1 MVTPLPA
8 SQKGNHLKVQ
18 QSETKQIGSGFE
30 QEIRYQDGLK
40 SRREIFVGRSRKEAI
55 RMTAE
60 RVRELSRS
68 LVGGIV
74 ESSNFDIGMIR
85 KQALDNSAPTGRR
98 LAAIDR
104 LASLSNVYQSPLWH
118 QSRFVETGSRARRF
132 VVYALRRLLK
142 VESTNQKLGALI
154 RDRLIFIRTGEQVGS
169 NSKVMVNR
177 DRLWRLEGSGVESE
191 KPAPTVTDTS
201 SFDEALRR
209 VEEENKHLEECNA
222 QI

>member
-1 MVTPLPA
+1 V
-8 SQKGNHLKVQ
+8 
-18 QSETKQIGSGFE
+18 SEN
-30 QEIRYQDGLK
+30 
-40 SRREIFVGRSRKEAI
+40 
-55 RMTAE
+55 
-60 RVRELSRS
+60 
-68 LVGGIV
+68 
-74 ESSNFDIGMIR
+74 NFNIGMIR

-104 LASLSNVYQSPLWH
+104 LASLSNVYQSSSWQ

-142 VESTNQKLGALI
+142 VEPTNQKLTALI

-169 NSKVMVNR
+169 NNKVLINR
-177 DRLWRLEGSGVESE
+177 NRLWRVEKSGVGYE
-191 KPAPTVTDTS
+191 KPVSAVIDTT

-209 VEEENKHLEECNA
+209 VEEENKHLEECDA